1 MKHTWSVTLL
11 LVVLFLAAQYLGL
24 LVYSH
29 YATADLPFG
38 IERPELE
45 PSTSFLPLFSF
56 ILLATLLALLFAR
69 FNMIWLWKAWFFLS
83 VVFTVLLSLAAWL
96 PGEIAFGLAVVLAL
110 LKIVQRSPVFHN
122 LTELL
127 IYRGLAGIF
136 VSILTVFST
145 GILAACILGFGRA
158 IGETMIVLMSSG
170 NAPVAAST
178 LGTPVRNI

>member
-45 PSTSFLPLFSF
+45 PSTS
-56 ILLATLLALLFAR
+56 
-69 FNMIWLWKAWFFLS
+69 
-83 VVFTVLLSLAAWL
+83 VLLPLAAWL

-127 IYRGLAGIF
+127 IYGGLAAIF
-136 VSILTVFST
+136 VPILSVFSM
-145 GILAACILGFGRA
+145 GILLALIS
-158 IGETMIVLMSSG
+158 IYDYI
-170 NAPVAAST
+170 
-178 LGTPVRNI
+178 